1 MAVLGIDKT
10 PPWNKCDK
18 DLVEKHKLDSLL
30 HKAVANGKATG
41 TAYSELSNKRGGYQ
55 QSVKICRIVKCV
67 LYNLLNKLIKINWY
81 IKNKLIKIID

>member
-1 MAVLGIDKT
+1 MSVLGIDKT

-41 TAYSELSNKRGGYQ
+41 TTTDKRTDVWSRASSIYTQIFSSENSWFSPHKRYFP
-55 QSVKICRIVKCV
+55 K
-67 LYNLLNKLIKINWY
+67 YF
-81 IKNKLIKIID
+81 